1 MNIPFISKRKYFFL
15 FSSIL
20 TLASMVSLFLYGLK
34 PGIDFTGGT
43 LLELN
48 FTGARPALADVQAL
62 IPESTYGSS
71 VIQPAGDQGYIIRLR
86 FISEDEHQQILK
98 ATREKFEVAASD
110 STSENRVLEES
121 VETIG
126 PAISESLKQR
136 SVQAVFAV
144 VLTIGAYIAYTFR
157 KVSKPVA
164 SWKYGLAAIVALF
177 HDLIITMGVFSVLG
191 HVLGVEVGISF
202 VLALLT
208 ILGFSVHDTIV
219 VFDRIRENLTKYGAH
234 DFEGTVDR
242 ALNETFIRSL
252 NTSLTVL
259 IVLTSLFIF
268 GGESIKYFILAL
280 IVGIFFGTYSS
291 IFIASSLLVS
301 SHKWGM
307 RKRTV

>member
-1 MNIPFISKRKYFFL
+1 MNISFISNRKYFFL

-20 TLASMVSLFLYGLK
+20 TIASIVSLFMYGLK
-34 PGIDFTGGT
+34 PGIDFTGGS
-43 LLELN
+43 LIELN
-48 FTGARPALADVQAL
+48 FTGTRPALADIQAVL
-62 IPESTYGSS
+62 PEETYGSS
-71 VIQPAGDQGYIIRLR
+71 IVQPAGDKAYILRLR
-86 FISEDEHQQILK
+86 FISEEEHQNILN
-98 ATREKFEVAASD
+98 AVRNKFEVVGTT
-110 STSENRVLEES
+110 STPENKVLEES

-126 PAISESLKQR
+126 PAISQSLKQR

-177 HDLIITMGVFSVLG
+177 HDLIITIGVFSVLG

-219 VFDRIRENLTKYGAH
+219 VFDRIRENLTRYGTQ
-234 DFEGTVDR
+234 DFPATVNR
-242 ALNETFIRSL
+242 ALNETFLRSL

-259 IVLTSLFIF
+259 IVLTALFIF
-268 GGESIKYFILAL
+268 GGVSIKYFILAL

-301 SHKWGM
+301 WHGWSM
-307 RKRTV
+307 RKRG